1 MKRAHSPRLPGSR
14 LHSRSASLS
23 GIVRPTPDA
32 PPSAALLPAGLEPL
46 REVARALPRAP
57 GVYLFHGERGGL
69 PLYIG
74 KSVDLRARVLSHLR
88 NAQEARMLR
97 QLRRIDHERTGGE
110 IGALL
115 LEARLI
121 KEQLP
126 LFNQR
131 LRRQQQLCSL
141 RLIDGMPEVVYA
153 NRIDF
158 AQEPEVYG
166 LFAGRHA
173 ALDYLRELAD
183 AHRLCLHLLGLEAP
197 AARGRCFRAMLGR
210 CAGACA
216 GAETEAA
223 HRDRLVASLQAV
235 RVACWPFGGAIGLR
249 EDDGEVARIHVVR
262 NWCYLGSAPDLARA
276 RALCRVAPGFDAD
289 AYRVLCKPILLG
301 SHDLIKL

>member
-1 MKRAHSPRLPGSR
+1 MPS
-14 LHSRSASLS
+14 
-23 GIVRPTPDA
+23 IVGPEDDA
-32 PPSAALLPAGLEPL
+32 LPSAAPLPSVLEPL
-46 REVARALPRAP
+46 REAARALPRAA

-88 NAQEARMLR
+88 NARETRMLR

-141 RLIDGMPEVVYA
+141 RLVDGVPEVVYA
-153 NRIDF
+153 SRIDF
-158 AQEPEVYG
+158 ACEPDLYG

-173 ALDYLRELAD
+173 ALDHLRELAD
-183 AHRLCLHLLGLEAP
+183 AQRLCLHLLGLEP
-197 AARGRCFRAMLGR
+197 PVARGRCFRAMLGR

-216 GAETEAA
+216 GAETETM
-223 HRDRLVASLQAV
+223 HRSRLVASLQSL
-235 RVACWPFGGAIGLR
+235 RVACWPFDGAIGLR

-262 NWCYLGSAPDLARA
+262 NWCYLGSAPDLANA
-276 RALCRVAPGFDAD
+276 RTLRRVAPAFDAD
-289 AYRVLCKPILLG
+289 AYRVLCKSILLG
-301 SHDLIKL
+301 NHDLIKL